1 MRADELLASLKA
13 RFKGNKAN
21 EIIIGADDI
30 ADWPDGVFIMFEQGK
45 FLVPADPANC
55 IECSRCEEACF
66 MPVEILPAVAGRPAR
81 AIIVCNRRDDVGRV
95 GIEFSRLR
103 QWKLSRAAL
112 EMIET
117 HFILS
122 GNGKDDPSL
131 KKSKAPVAFR
141 TALRDLLV
149 EVDKRAK
156 NQGLDFSPAAMP
168 GRKVDFQALANAYDA
183 ELRGLAAATFDD
195 YLIGICTFCR
205 GARETDFYRRL
216 FPEAFK

>member
-30 ADWPDGVFIMFEQGK
+30 ADWPEGVFAIFEQGK

-55 IECSRCEEACF
+55 IECTGCEEACF
-66 MPVEILPAVAGRPAR
+66 RPVEILPAVASRPAR
-81 AIIVCNRRDDVGRV
+81 AFIVCNQRDDVGRV
-95 GIEFSRLR
+95 GIEFSQLR
-103 QWKLSRAAL
+103 QWILSRAAL
-112 EMIET
+112 EKIEL
-117 HFILS
+117 HSILS
-122 GNGKDDPSL
+122 GEGGNAARL
-131 KKSKAPVAFR
+131 KKSKAPAAFR
-141 TALRDLLV
+141 AALRDLLV
-149 EVDKRAK
+149 EIDRRAK
-156 NQGLDFSPAAMP
+156 KQELDFSPAAMP
-168 GRKVDFQALANAYDA
+168 GRKVDFQALADNYDA